1 MKLRK
6 HSKWISFALLATF
19 IYPVSSV
26 EAADTP
32 QPLRKIFPD
41 VHSATNHSGNG
52 LMGISR
58 IVGNIDWDELNFHGG
73 EAGWGAVTSI
83 PKVYLVF
90 WGSDWGN
97 LSTDLQG
104 NYKFSGDTTSYSTP
118 NGSMTSSQYLHAF
131 LKGIGT
137 NGEAWSS
144 MHTQYCVGVEVD
156 ATSCVAHPNYSD
168 HIPVPTTSV
177 LAGVWYDNINANPYQ
192 NHNGVDKQRNIEL
205 EAARA
210 AVYFGN
216 TTAAS
221 NISAQYVI
229 VSPHNANPGSWDQ
242 DFAIPGKGWC
252 AWHSYSFLEG
262 GFAYTNLPYLPDH
275 ANGCGIGGNLYG
287 GGALAGWSII
297 ESHEYSETITD
308 PLPTDAPWG
317 GWWSNMSRWE
327 NSDICAWSDPNVDQQ
342 GAGLVVFSTGTFA
355 VTGSWSNELNR
366 CSIGDSSPIIS
377 SAPTITGTVA
387 LDSVL
392 TANST
397 WVGKPAPT
405 KTYQWYRCTSATSLA
420 YALPDG
426 CTAISGTQAS
436 THTVVAGDLNKY
448 LMVKITGTNTIQ
460 TGNFGSNQNFS
471 YSVYTPTS
479 AKYEN
484 NAPTLTSPLSTTSG
498 HRGEKITLTGTNF
511 MSSGTTVTFQGASAV
526 TATEVTSTSLKVVV
540 PMTATT
546 GTITVTTVGG
556 SDTSSEDFTIVL
568 YSQATL
574 TVSNTTKTN
583 PANKVITL
591 TSKGGTDLGAITFS
605 ATGTGCSLSTTAL
618 SVDRPTT
625 CAVVATKAASG
636 AYDSATSPSIDF
648 IFTAVNQ
655 AAFKISNTTKSAQ
668 AGTNV
673 TVTTSGGSG
682 TGDPTYSVS
691 GTGCFLSG
699 ATLSSSQVGTCA
711 VTATHAANGIYAAI
725 TSAALTFTFTAAT
738 QSALTITNGT
748 LSTTADNSV
757 TLESTG
763 GSGEGLKTY
772 TASGTGCSITST
784 TLTATKPVTCA
795 VTVTKAANG
804 IYKVATSAK
813 VNFIFTA
820 ATQSTLTVGDLANT
834 AVAGTPN
841 TLSYSGGSGTGAVTY
856 KLNPTSQS
864 GCSISGV
871 TIKTTAPVSCIVQV
885 SRAASGIYA
894 VATSVTRTFNFIAV
908 NQGTLTLNGNK
919 LTEVLGKTITLS
931 TSGGSGTGKVIYS
944 VVSGGCTINGTKL
957 SSASAATCVV
967 KATKPAAGIYSAID
981 SATVSFTFG
990 NP

>member
-1 MKLRK
+1 
-6 HSKWISFALLATF
+6 
-19 IYPVSSV
+19 
-26 EAADTP
+26 
-32 QPLRKIFPD
+32 
-41 VHSATNHSGNG
+41 
-52 LMGISR
+52 
-58 IVGNIDWDELNFHGG
+58 
-73 EAGWGAVTSI
+73 
-83 PKVYLVF
+83 
-90 WGSDWGN
+90 
-97 LSTDLQG
+97 
-104 NYKFSGDTTSYSTP
+104 
-118 NGSMTSSQYLHAF
+118 
-131 LKGIGT
+131 
-137 NGEAWSS
+137 
-144 MHTQYCVGVEVD
+144 
-156 ATSCVAHPNYSD
+156 
-168 HIPVPTTSV
+168 
-177 LAGVWYDNINANPYQ
+177 
-192 NHNGVDKQRNIEL
+192 
-205 EAARA
+205 
-210 AVYFGN
+210 
-216 TTAAS
+216 
-221 NISAQYVI
+221 
-229 VSPHNANPGSWDQ
+229 
-242 DFAIPGKGWC
+242 
-252 AWHSYSFLEG
+252 
-262 GFAYTNLPYLPDH
+262 
-275 ANGCGIGGNLYG
+275 
-287 GGALAGWSII
+287 
-297 ESHEYSETITD
+297 
-308 PLPTDAPWG
+308 
-317 GWWSNMSRWE
+317 
-327 NSDICAWSDPNVDQQ
+327 
-342 GAGLVVFSTGTFA
+342 
-355 VTGSWSNELNR
+355 VTGSYSNELGR
-366 CSIGDSSPIIS
+366 CSTGDSSPIIT
-377 SAPTITGTVA
+377 SAPSITGTVS
-387 LDSVL
+387 LGSVL
-392 TANST
+392 TATSS

-405 KTYQWYRCTSATSLA
+405 KTYQWYRCTSATTLA

-426 CTAISGTQAS
+426 CTAISGTQTS
-436 THTVVAGDLNKY
+436 THTVVADDLNKY

-484 NAPTLTSPLSTTSG
+484 SAPTLTSPLSTTSG

-540 PMTATT
+540 PMAATT

-556 SDTSSEDFTIVL
+556 SDTSSGDFTIVL

-583 PANKVITL
+583 PANKIITL
-591 TSKGGTDLGAITFS
+591 TSKGGTDLGAVTFS
-605 ATGTGCSLSTTAL
+605 ATGTGCSLSTAAL

-625 CAVVATKAASG
+625 CAVTATKAASR
-636 AYDSATSPSIDF
+636 AYDSATSASVDF

-682 TGDPTYSVS
+682 TGDLTYSVS
-691 GTGCFLSG
+691 GTGCSRSG
-699 ATLSSSQVGTCA
+699 ATLSSTQVGTCA
-711 VTATHAANGIYAAI
+711 VTATHAANGIYASI

-738 QSALTITNGT
+738 QSALSITNGT
-748 LSTTADNSV
+748 LTTTADNSV

-772 TASGTGCSITST
+772 TPSGTGCSISST

-813 VNFIFTA
+813 VNFIFAA

-871 TIKTTAPVSCIVQV
+871 TIKTTAPVSCIVQA